1 LFANYTISI
10 FLSLFCRRRF
20 VLLISIARCAESQLQ
35 KGKEKKKKNRQVV
48 DPLGH
53 KMKKRHKKIL
63 TLSSHEVKKRAAA
76 AAAAPGVV
84 RVQTLIHYFW
94 RVQKGR
100 MKNRCNDFQVVV
112 VVVVI

>member
-1 LFANYTISI
+1 
-10 FLSLFCRRRF
+10 
-20 VLLISIARCAESQLQ
+20 
-35 KGKEKKKKNRQVV
+35 
-48 DPLGH
+48 
-53 KMKKRHKKIL
+53 MKKRHKKIL
-63 TLSSHEVKKRAAA
+63 TLSSHEVKKRVAAA

>member
-1 LFANYTISI
+1 M
-10 FLSLFCRRRF
+10 
-20 VLLISIARCAESQLQ
+20 
-35 KGKEKKKKNRQVV
+35 V

-63 TLSSHEVKKRAAA
+63 TLSSHEVKKRAVAAA

-94 RVQKGR
+94 RVQKRR

-112 VVVVI
+112 VVV